1 MLSGPDRHRVVPTRG
16 DDSKNGRARCPSQ
29 PSPGTCAQPRS
40 PSSSRCPQRR
50 SAAGRRRACCP
61 TSGPWAATDATPTPR
76 SGPCGQPCPSHPR
89 PASRGSRL
97 TAPGSLLSVASVV
110 VGDRPPLDRDR
121 VGPGTGD
128 SVGARANRPLA
139 LAWRVRSRRPAEL
152 ESCGHGCPLL
162 SEAFRSATARSQ
174 PQRGL
179 GRRAHDRAGQAVQP
193 ANDQQLVDE
202 LALSPQ
208 EDRRPWSA
216 PAATP
221 AHGGGGESSV
231 PGPTLCGDS
240 STGQG
245 CTGRAGW
252 RSRPQRRCGRCQSFG
267 VAARRSGRGVFPPSA
282 PSCLE
287 RPLGRAS
294 QTLPGLPRPKAVA
307 TGRLLEGL

>member
-1 MLSGPDRHRVVPTRG
+1 MGIVLRSIGIVSD
-16 DDSKNGRARCPSQ
+16 RAR
-29 PSPGTCAQPRS
+29 
-40 PSSSRCPQRR
+40 
-50 SAAGRRRACCP
+50 
-61 TSGPWAATDATPTPR
+61 ATPSVRERIDRWLWP
-76 SGPCGQPCPSHPR
+76 GEFG
-89 PASRGSRL
+89 RG
-97 TAPGSLLSVASVV
+97 GLLS
-110 VGDRPPLDRDR
+110 
-121 VGPGTGD
+121 
-128 SVGARANRPLA
+128 
-139 LAWRVRSRRPAEL
+139 WK
-152 ESCGHGCPLL
+152 SCGHGCPLL

-307 TGRLLEGL
+307 TGKLWEGAATRHAGGDRATRLTGLPRMVDSHVRER